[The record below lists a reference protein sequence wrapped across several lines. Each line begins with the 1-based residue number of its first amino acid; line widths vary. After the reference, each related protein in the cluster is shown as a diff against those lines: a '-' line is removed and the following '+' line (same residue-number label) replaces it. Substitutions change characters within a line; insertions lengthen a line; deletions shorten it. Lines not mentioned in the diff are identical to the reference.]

1 MKSLF
6 KIFFVLQM
14 FFLFFCNQLITAPAK
29 YEVYDEQDFED
40 ITFGCRNMRRSDLRY
55 APLGNIKFSDGLNLE
70 RSWLGGASFK
80 SSRLRNATLKKVNAV
95 RASFREANLESADLS
110 HGNFTE
116 ALFWNANLKDIK
128 AEKAIFYRAK
138 GLTNE
143 QKQYLRN
150 HGALKVPLDIIYEP
164 EDYDKEVFDPSTLSC
179 KEKLTRYFTW
189 KFKSKNQGT
198 QRFEEDLEDYPKE
211 VYCPKTNLSLKEKIH
226 QYLIKKYKWYFYCQS
241 RGTQTEEISIE
252 TD

>member
-55 APLGNIKFSDGLNLE
+55 APLGNIKFPNGLNLE
-70 RSWLGGASFK
+70 NSWLTGTSFK
-80 SSRLRNATLKKVNAV
+80 ASRLRNAILKKVNAV
-95 RASFREANLESADLS
+95 WASFRKADLEGADLS
-110 HGNFTE
+110 HGNFTG
-116 ALFWNANLKDIK
+116 ALFWDANLKDIK
-128 AEKAIFYRAK
+128 AEGSIFYRAK

-143 QKQYLRN
+143 QKQYLRD
-150 HGALKVPLDIIYEP
+150 HGALKVPLDIVYEL
-164 EDYDKEVFDPSTLSC
+164 EDYDKEVFDPNTLTF
-179 KEKLTRYFTW
+179 KEKLKRYFTK
-189 KFKSKNQGT
+189 KFKWRFRSKNQGT
-198 QRFEEDLEDYPKE
+198 QKFEEDFEEFLKDISHPDK
-211 VYCPKTNLSLKEKIH
+211 NLSLKEKIKRFFFRKFKMKS
-226 QYLIKKYKWYFYCQS
+226 QE
-241 RGTQTEEISIE
+241 TQTEEIAIQ